1 MIKKIVAPK
10 RRLLAVPALA
20 ALLAAPLAAGGSAT
34 AGAAEAVVPDVHM
47 REAADLPDP
56 AGAVI
61 LTVSGAI
68 ERTNAG
74 AVADLDLA
82 MLEGLGTETV
92 RTSTPY
98 TTGVQEFRGVPLKR
112 LLDALG
118 ARGRLAT
125 MIALNDY
132 RVAVPLGDAEIPGVI
147 LAFERNGEPM
157 PVRDKGPLWLIYPLD
172 DRPELDTRGTY
183 AKLIWQLRR
192 IEIR

>member
-1 MIKKIVAPK
+1 VYGFLDCKLLIVTVMIEKITAP
-10 RRLLAVPALA
+10 RRCLLAAFALA
-20 ALLAAPLAAGGSAT
+20 ASLAANGSAA
-34 AGAAEAVVPDVHM
+34 AGAAEA
-47 REAADLPDP
+47 LPDP

-61 LTVSGAI
+61 LTVAGAI

-74 AVADLDLA
+74 AAADLDRA

-132 RVAVPLGDAEIPGVI
+132 RVAVPLGDAETPGVI

-172 DRPELDTRGTY
+172 GRPELDTRETH